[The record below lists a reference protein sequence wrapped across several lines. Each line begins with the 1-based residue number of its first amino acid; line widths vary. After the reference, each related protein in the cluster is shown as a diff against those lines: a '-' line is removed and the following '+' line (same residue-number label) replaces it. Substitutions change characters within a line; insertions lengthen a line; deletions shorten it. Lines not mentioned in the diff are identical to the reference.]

1 MYYMYRNVRT
11 LTRLQNLRYSFDLFQ
26 QRNSYTLH
34 IVEKEIYTEFLW
46 GNPLGSGHF
55 EDRGDGGIIL
65 MWIFGILIVRM
76 YVQWRSYYR

>member
-34 IVEKEIYTEFLW
+34 IVEKEIYTEFLHR
-46 GNPLGSGHF
+46 NLT
-55 EDRGDGGIIL
+55 
-65 MWIFGILIVRM
+65 
-76 YVQWRSYYR
+76 

>member
-1 MYYMYRNVRT
+1 MKELT
-11 LTRLQNLRYSFDLFQ
+11 LDYTC
-26 QRNSYTLH
+26 NSYGG
-34 IVEKEIYTEFLW
+34 KEIYTEFLW